1 MDFCSKY
8 AYDYGFDGS
17 DEEDADMDS
26 IKFNLKKIRK
36 ADTNIISF
44 CFDKLIDT
52 NQMFAGEPIKCK
64 KCEAIL
70 TSRKSISS
78 DQKIWK
84 CEYCYENNEINI
96 SSLDQVPDQDQ
107 VTFLIEPAPQES
119 SSSSTQ
125 SEASDDNKYLIYC
138 IDISGSMN
146 TYVTADGSS
155 RSSPIMTR
163 LAAVQVACIENLGML
178 KSLEPKKRVALSTF
192 SDKVKFYSDGCS
204 SNELVLGGSSPS
216 VFGRMGFNFNSQTS
230 HQSQDILSNKDELL
244 AKANNESGDL
254 KAVKDSHSILEK
266 RIKAL
271 RTDGMTALGP
281 ALTFCIGFASRLAGS
296 QIILC
301 TDGCANVGIGS
312 LQGNDPSSEVFYE
325 ELAKFAKSKG
335 VVVNVITIEGTDC
348 KLALL
353 GKVADLTNGSIN
365 IVNPLNL
372 NEEFKSILE
381 NRSIATEVN
390 TKLIVNGKYLY
401 IRDNNYEA
409 AEAQAYESGDAEAKK
424 ELEKT
429 RKSVLDKNIGNV
441 NMGSEITYE
450 FGIRRLNEEEK
461 KDSNGLNKLPF
472 QLQVSY
478 TMPNGAKA
486 LKVFVKE
493 QEFTRDRE
501 QAEKDI
507 LSKELF
513 FANFAQKAS
522 SHVTKSNVK
531 AARYKQHQLQ
541 QFNSRTNYEMP
552 EMNQQMNVVF
562 DMNPEAKSSA
572 MTDLQSRDFN
582 RAKKANRNFF
592 K

>member
-8 AYDYGFDGS
+8 AYDYGFEGS
-17 DEEDADMDS
+17 DEEDVDMDNS
-26 IKFNLKKIRK
+26 KLNMRRIRK

-44 CFDKLIDT
+44 CFEKLVST

-70 TSRKSISS
+70 TSRANISS
-78 DQKIWK
+78 DLKKWT
-84 CEYCYENNEINI
+84 CEYCYEENEISI
-96 SSLDQVPDQDQ
+96 STLDQVPDQDE
-107 VTFLIEPAPQES
+107 VTFLIEPAPENPTN
-119 SSSSTQ
+119 SSTQ
-125 SEASDDNKYLIYC
+125 EEATGGDDKYLIYC

-146 TYVTADGSS
+146 TYASGVNNSGSS
-155 RSSPIMTR
+155 QHMTR
-163 LAAVQVACIENLGML
+163 LAAVQVACIENLSML

-192 SDKVKFYSDGCS
+192 SDSVKFYSDGS
-204 SNELVLGGSSPS
+204 SRDELVMGGSDISRS
-216 VFGRMGFNFNSQTS
+216 RYFGFSQVIQS
-230 HQSQDILSNKDELL
+230 HSSILNNKEELL
-244 AKANNESGDL
+244 TKANNQSGDL
-254 KAVKDSHSILEK
+254 IPVKDSHPNLER
-266 RIKAL
+266 RIKSL

-312 LQGNDPSSEVFYE
+312 LDEENPESELFYE
-325 ELAKFAKSKG
+325 ELAKYAKSKG

-372 NEEFKSILE
+372 SEEFKSILE
-381 NRSIATEVN
+381 NRTIATDVK
-390 TKLIVNGKYLY
+390 TKLIVNNKYLY
-401 IRDNNYEA
+401 IRDNAYEA
-409 AEAQAYESGDAEAKK
+409 AEADAYESKNDQAKK
-424 ELEKT
+424 ELDKI
-429 RKSVLDKNIGNV
+429 RKSILDKSIGNV

-450 FGIRRLNEEEK
+450 FGIKRLNENDEK
-461 KDSNGLNKLPF
+461 KTSEGLNELPF
-472 QLQVSY
+472 QLQVIY

-486 LKVFVKE
+486 LKVFVKK
-493 QEFTRDRE
+493 QQFTKDRE
-501 QAEKDI
+501 KAEREI
-507 LSKELF
+507 LSKELL

-522 SHVTKSNVK
+522 NQVTKSNIK
-531 AARYKQHQLQ
+531 AARYKQQQLN
-541 QFNSRTNYEMP
+541 FFSARTAYEMP
-552 EMNQQMNVVF
+552 EMNRRLNVVN
-562 DMNPEAKSSA
+562 DMDMETKSSA
-572 MTDLQSRDFN
+572 INDTLSLAFS